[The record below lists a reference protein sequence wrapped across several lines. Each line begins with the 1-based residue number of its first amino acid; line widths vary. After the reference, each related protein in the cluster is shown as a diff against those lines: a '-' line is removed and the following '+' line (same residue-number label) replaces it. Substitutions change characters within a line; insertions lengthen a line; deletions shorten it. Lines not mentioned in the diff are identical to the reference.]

1 MSDKYDEIIA
11 ELAVQNQRTHD
22 RQEVIE
28 DVFRDSIIIPG
39 SKLSAILST
48 IIVLVMSACLTFAF
62 IFWLIRPI

>member
-1 MSDKYDEIIA
+1 MSDKKDEIIA
-11 ELAVQNQRTHD
+11 ELAVGHQRVYD

-28 DVFRDSIIIPG
+28 DILRDSLVIPG

-48 IIVLVMSACLTFAF
+48 VIVLVLSACLTFAF

>member
-1 MSDKYDEIIA
+1 MSDKQDEIIA
-11 ELAVQNQRTHD
+11 ELAVGHQRVYD

-48 IIVLVMSACLTFAF
+48 IIVLVMSACLTCAF

>member
-1 MSDKYDEIIA
+1 MSDKQDEIIA

-39 SKLSAILST
+39 SKLTAILST
-48 IIVLVMSACLTFAF
+48 IIIAVLAF
-62 IFWLIRPI
+62 CITIAFTFWLIRPI